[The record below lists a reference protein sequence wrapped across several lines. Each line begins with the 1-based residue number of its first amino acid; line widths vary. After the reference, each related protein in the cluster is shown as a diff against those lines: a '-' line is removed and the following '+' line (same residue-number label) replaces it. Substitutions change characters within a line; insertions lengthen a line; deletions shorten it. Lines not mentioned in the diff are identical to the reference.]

1 MKNKKII
8 YLIIVLLVIGI
19 AIVSGILLKN
29 KNIDKGD
36 IPDETEPKNLIEAVM
51 KKNNKTT
58 MNYKKFVGGE
68 VLSTN
73 TLFTKYTFVNDNTV
87 YILILRN

>member
-1 MKNKKII
+1 
-8 YLIIVLLVIGI
+8 
-19 AIVSGILLKN
+19 
-29 KNIDKGD
+29 
-36 IPDETEPKNLIEAVM
+36 M

-73 TLFTKYTFVNDNTV
+73 TLFTKYTFCK
-87 YILILRN
+87 

>member
-36 IPDETEPKNLIEAVM
+36 I
-51 KKNNKTT
+51 
-58 MNYKKFVGGE
+58 
-68 VLSTN
+68 VLNMELQKMLHRTIAD
-73 TLFTKYTFVNDNTV
+73 TIVEFFTFYTSSFN
-87 YILILRN
+87 YILLLL